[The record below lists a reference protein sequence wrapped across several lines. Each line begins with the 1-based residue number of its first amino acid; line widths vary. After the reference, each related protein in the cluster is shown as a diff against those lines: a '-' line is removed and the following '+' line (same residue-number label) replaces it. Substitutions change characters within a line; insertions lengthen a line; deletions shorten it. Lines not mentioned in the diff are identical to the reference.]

1 MNINSKNFGLKW
13 RYQSAKNLQPMSE
26 LTQKFKT
33 QATILGGLVGT
44 MWAVMIVNT
53 VLDGQ
58 LDQFGIAPHDMVG
71 LRGILFAP
79 FLHGDFGHL
88 ISNTMPFIVLGWL
101 VMLAETTDILVV
113 TGLSMLIGGVGTWLF
128 GSVGTNHIGA
138 SGVVFGFLGYLL
150 MRGYFDRK
158 ISSILIS
165 LFVFSI
171 YGTVLFGILPGKA
184 GISWEGHLFGFLGG
198 VLTARLSAPESV
210 KTSYK

>member
-1 MNINSKNFGLKW
+1 MREI
-13 RYQSAKNLQPMSE
+13 
-26 LTQKFKT
+26 TQTFKT

-53 VLDGQ
+53 LLFRGQ
-58 LDQFGIAPHDMVG
+58 LNNFGIAPHNIVG

-79 FLHGDFGHL
+79 FLHANFGHL
-88 ISNTMPFIVLGWL
+88 ISNTMPFMVLGWL

-113 TGLSMLIGGVGTWLF
+113 TGLSMLIGGVGTWFF
-128 GSVGTNHIGA
+128 GSTGTSHIGA

-158 ISSILIS
+158 ISSVIIS
-165 LFVFSI
+165 LFVFAV
-171 YGTVLFGILPGKA
+171 YGTVLFGLLPGMPS
-184 GISWEGHLFGFLGG
+184 ISWEGHLFGFLGG
-198 VLTARLSAPESV
+198 AITARLSAPESA

>member
-1 MNINSKNFGLKW
+1 M
-13 RYQSAKNLQPMSE
+13 RE
-26 LTQKFKT
+26 LTQNFKT

-53 VLDGQ
+53 VLFHGQ
-58 LDQFGIAPHDMVG
+58 LNQFGIVPQNMVG

-79 FLHGDFGHL
+79 FLHGNFGHL
-88 ISNTMPFIVLGWL
+88 ISNTFPFIILGWL
-101 VMLAETTDILVV
+101 VMMAATTDIFVV
-113 TGLSMLIGGVGTWLF
+113 MGLSMLVGGVGTWMF
-128 GSVGTNHIGA
+128 GRSGTFHIGA
-138 SGVVFGFLGYLL
+138 SGEVFGFLGYLL
-150 MRGYFDRK
+150 TRGYFDRK

-198 VLTARLSAPESV
+198 VLAARLSAPESA

>member
-1 MNINSKNFGLKW
+1 
-13 RYQSAKNLQPMSE
+13 MSE

-44 MWAVMIVNT
+44 MWAVMILNT
-53 VLDGQ
+53 AIFHGQ
-58 LDQFGIAPHDMVG
+58 LNNFGIAPHNLVG

-88 ISNTMPFIVLGWL
+88 MSNTMPFIVLGWL

-113 TGLSMLIGGVGTWLF
+113 TGLSMLIGGAGTWVF
-128 GSVGTNHIGA
+128 GSSGTSHIGA

-171 YGTVLFGILPGKA
+171 YGTVLFGILPGRA

-198 VLTARLSAPESV
+198 ALAARLSAPESA